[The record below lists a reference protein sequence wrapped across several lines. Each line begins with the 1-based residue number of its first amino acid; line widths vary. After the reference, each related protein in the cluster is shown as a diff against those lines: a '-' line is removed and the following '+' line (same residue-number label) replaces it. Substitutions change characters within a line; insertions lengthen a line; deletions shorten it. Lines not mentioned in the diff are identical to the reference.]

1 MSVRQGLLFTA
12 VALLAVLF
20 SVPGSSQEVTI
31 QDGKAS
37 LLISMLAN
45 TTWPDEDAIDT
56 WRVGLYGR
64 DRKLMAVLKR
74 DLPRYPTRGKPVTVR
89 PYSTLDDARAAHIL
103 VVAPGSNSD
112 LKEIYRALKGS
123 QTLIVTDGAADLEF
137 SMVNFTHPSSVRLG
151 FEINRSN
158 IIDAGLQL
166 SRDMLLFGGSKL
178 DVAAVYEETE
188 AELERTRALARQ
200 RQQQMEAQ
208 QRELEQ
214 QRETIARQRALVAMN
229 EEELKALG
237 DQLSGVQQ
245 VLEHSESRLVQNA
258 ALLEE
263 KERVL
268 AEKEAYIEGYSQRI
282 ERNLQRLAEQQA
294 AIGEQEEKIAEQER
308 VLVRQLGTIESQR
321 LILAGAIVG
330 LLLVLTLIVVIF
342 RGYRSKHRL
351 NLQLEGKTREL
362 GVANEKLV
370 QMTEAKSQ
378 FLSTMSHEI
387 RTPMNGVI
395 GMAELLDGT
404 ELNDQQREYVSLIIK
419 SADTLLGIIND
430 ILDFSKIEAGRLDL
444 ERVPFNIRDI
454 LGDTLQTLALRA
466 NEKGLELTFH
476 IPPAVPESLLGDP
489 LRLRQVI
496 VNLVGNAIKFTEQGE
511 VAVDVRLDSAEA
523 GVARLRF
530 AVRDTGIGISPAQ
543 QRRIFEAFGQADSS
557 TTRQFGGTGLGLAIA
572 SQLAE
577 MMGGRMQISSEP
589 GRGSTFSFGADLGI
603 PAAPVPAP
611 VHPEQLRGLK
621 VLVVDDNHTNRLI
634 LEELLHSWGMEAI
647 VAEHGTA
654 ALALLDEARQ
664 AGTGLALALL
674 DVMMPQMDGIELAT
688 RIRGRPELAR
698 MRIIMLSSAGR
709 AESQEVRNRLDISR
723 MLMKPVKH
731 SDLLNAITDAIGV
744 TGGRR
749 DSALSTTP
757 ADLVARR
764 ILLVEDNPVNQKV
777 ARELLAKRGHAVQLA
792 CNGREAVDISAREEF
807 DLVLMDVHMP
817 VMDGLTATRII
828 RERERSTGVHVP
840 IVALTAGATI
850 EDREN
855 CLAAG
860 MNSFVTKPFRAG
872 ELFQQVEKF
881 AASSAAPVPA
891 ATEAVT
897 AKPAVEEAP
906 CLDRAGALRN
916 LDGDED
922 FFDELVVM
930 FREQCPGLMADVEA
944 AVASGDMDSLQRA
957 AHGLKG
963 SVQVIGG
970 QAAAAA
976 ALALER
982 IGREGDAGAAGSALA
997 VLRTRLTELEKAL
1010 QPAGGD

>member
-1 MSVRQGLLFTA
+1 
-12 VALLAVLF
+12 
-20 SVPGSSQEVTI
+20 
-31 QDGKAS
+31 
-37 LLISMLAN
+37 
-45 TTWPDEDAIDT
+45 
-56 WRVGLYGR
+56 
-64 DRKLMAVLKR
+64 
-74 DLPRYPTRGKPVTVR
+74 
-89 PYSTLDDARAAHIL
+89 
-103 VVAPGSNSD
+103 
-112 LKEIYRALKGS
+112 
-123 QTLIVTDGAADLEF
+123 
-137 SMVNFTHPSSVRLG
+137 MVNFTHPSNTRLA

-166 SRDMLLFGGSKL
+166 SKDMLLFGGSKL

-188 AELERTRALARQ
+188 AELERARAIALQ
-200 RQQQMEAQ
+200 RQQQMEEQ
-208 QRELEQ
+208 RRELERQ
-214 QRETIARQRALVAMN
+214 QQTIERQRALVAVN
-229 EEELKALG
+229 ESELEALG
-237 DQLSGVQQ
+237 EQLSEIQQ
-245 VLEHSESRLVQNA
+245 VLEDSENRLLDNEA
-258 ALLEE
+258 KLAD
-263 KERVL
+263 KERIL

-282 ERNLQRLAEQQA
+282 ERNQQRLADQQA
-294 AIGEQEEKIAEQER
+294 AIGEQEQKITEQEQ
-308 VLVRQLGTIESQR
+308 VLVRQLSTIESQR
-321 LILAGAIVG
+321 LILAGAVVG
-330 LLLVLTLIVVIF
+330 LLLVLTLIAVIF
-342 RGYRSKHRL
+342 RAYRSKHRL

-404 ELNDQQREYVSLIIK
+404 ELSDTQREYVALIIK

-476 IPPAVPESLLGDP
+476 IPPDVPENLLGDP
-489 LRLRQVI
+489 LRLRQIV
-496 VNLVGNAIKFTEQGE
+496 VNLVGNAIKFTEEGE
-511 VAVDVRLDSAEA
+511 VAVDVQLEPGEA
-523 GVARLRF
+523 DEARLRF
-530 AVRDTGIGISPAQ
+530 EVRDTGIGISRAQ

-577 MMGGRMQISSEP
+577 MMGGRMQISSEA
-589 GRGSTFSFGADLGI
+589 GKGSTFFFSANFGI
-603 PAAPVPAP
+603 PEGQVPPP
-611 VHPEQLRGLK
+611 VHPGELRGLK
-621 VLVVDDNHTNRLI
+621 VLVVDDNDTNRLI
-634 LEELLHSWGMEAI
+634 LEELLHSWGMETM
-647 VAEHGTA
+647 VVESGMA
-654 ALALLDEARQ
+654 ALTALDEARDQ
-664 AGTGLALALL
+664 GIEVALALL

-688 RIRGRPELAR
+688 RIRQRPELAG

-709 AESQEVRNRLDISR
+709 AESQEVRDQLGISR

-731 SDLLNAITDAIGV
+731 SDLLSAITNAIGI
-744 TGGRR
+744 
-749 DSALSTTP
+749 TTARGSSVLESFP

-777 ARELLAKRGHAVQLA
+777 ARDLLTKRGHAVELVR
-792 CNGREAVDISAREEF
+792 NGQEAVDITAREDF

-828 RERERSTGVHVP
+828 RDRERACGVHVP
-840 IVALTAGATI
+840 IIALTAGATV

-872 ELFQQVEKF
+872 ELFQQVEKV
-881 AASSAAPVPA
+881 AASSLASAPGS
-891 ATEAVT
+891 TEPDAGDST
-897 AKPAVEEAP
+897 GEEP
-906 CLDRAGALRN
+906 CLDRASALRN

-922 FFDELVVM
+922 FFDELVEM
-930 FREQCPGLMADVEA
+930 FRGQYPGLLADVEA
-944 AVASGDMDSLQRA
+944 AVAAADMDALQRA
-957 AHGLKG
+957 AHSLKG

-970 QAAAAA
+970 QAAASA
-976 ALALER
+976 ALKLER
-982 IGREGDAGAAGSALA
+982 MGREGNSGAVGGALVELQA
-997 VLRTRLTELEKAL
+997 RLAELEIAL
-1010 QPAGGD
+1010 HSCGRGDNSEPG